1 MRFRALTILI
11 YATLGLSLFSGQLL
25 ARQPEEAEFMAAEK
39 IGEDVADWI
48 SGLER
53 RPTSIGIFNVYSN
66 YPLDGDFSTVVE
78 TEIMKSLAK
87 SDFQNVQSCSECR
100 ANNVSIVND
109 RVVVSKGAPDMESL
123 KRIGKNQPVETFL
136 MVEVYRTKLS
146 VIAHAVLYYNPSGIL
161 ISAQRF
167 RVTAVSF
174 SDASTQLLLTAGFGM
189 SLGINPTPTEL
200 GTGVNLSL
208 LEEMGFAKGGLVLGG
223 AFGGS
228 SSILYLCPTLAFR
241 GRFGH
246 GGIAWLLGL
255 GIGYGMGGSSKG
267 LTTHASYDL
276 TLGSLA
282 VIGLEFTYFMPSPTV
297 ANALT
302 GFAGVHFGVALG
314 R

>member
-1 MRFRALTILI
+1 MRFTALTTLI
-11 YATLGLSLFSGQLL
+11 YCAFIVGIPSSPSY
-25 ARQPEEAEFMAAEK
+25 ARAPEEAEFSAAEK
-39 IGEDVADWI
+39 LGEDIAEWI

-53 RPTSIGIFNVYSN
+53 RPTSIGIFNVFSN
-66 YPLDGDFSTVVE
+66 YPLDQDYSTVVE

-87 SDFQNVQSCSECR
+87 SDFQNVISCTECR

-109 RVVVSKGAPDMESL
+109 RVVISKGAPDMEAL
-123 KRIGKNQPVETFL
+123 KRIGKSQPVETFL

-167 RVTAVSF
+167 SVTSVSF
-174 SDASTQLLLTAGFGM
+174 TDASTQILLSAGFGI
-189 SLGINPTPTEL
+189 SLATPTPTEL
-200 GTGVNLSL
+200 GTGFSLSL

-223 AFGGS
+223 AFGGGG
-228 SSILYLCPTLAFR
+228 SILYLTPTIAFR

-246 GGIAWLLGL
+246 GALAWMLGL
-255 GIGYGMGGSSKG
+255 GVGYGMGGGSKG
-267 LTTHASYDL
+267 LATHASFDL

-282 VIGLEFTYFMPSPTV
+282 LIGVDFTYFMPSP
-297 ANALT
+297 ALV
-302 GFAGVHFGVALG
+302 GGLQGYAGLHFGIALG